1 MTLHL
6 GKVRPLAPALVTSLV
21 LSLVLALAVLVSPS
35 GTAPARAANPLSVS
49 QAIGQQTGGSQ
60 TVRGYV
66 VGKPTARPAS
76 LRSWNSLA
84 LGSA

>member
-35 GTAPARAANPLSVS
+35 GTAPARSGTPLSVCL
-49 QAIGQQTGGSQ
+49 AI
-60 TVRGYV
+60 
-66 VGKPTARPAS
+66 
-76 LRSWNSLA
+76 
-84 LGSA
+84 